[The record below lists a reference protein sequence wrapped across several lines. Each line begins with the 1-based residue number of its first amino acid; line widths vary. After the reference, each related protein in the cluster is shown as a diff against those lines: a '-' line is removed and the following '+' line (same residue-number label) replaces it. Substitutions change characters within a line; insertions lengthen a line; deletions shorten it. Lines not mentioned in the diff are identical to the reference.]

1 MLKGAAY
8 LAREM
13 QGYYRAILAVKW
25 DSNVLPGVTVKSG
38 HSEEKQFS
46 RMRLNQGI

>member
-13 QGYYRAILAVKW
+13 QGYYRAVKW